1 MHCETK
7 SLVKFLF
14 GEKDTLK
21 VRMDLK
27 EANVRPQLWPIIG
40 KKPRSLTLPQ
50 VSYVLTKEK
59 KEAFANVVRQ
69 LKPPTHY
76 VGQLQKRIH
85 VDGSLKGLKSHD
97 YHVLMQ
103 QVLPLC
109 IRTIMIKEVR
119 ICIIRLSRIF
129 KRLCAKTINPLNM
142 SELQED
148 TTITLCMLEKK
159 IPPAY

>member
-1 MHCETK
+1 MAHNREKTKKLDIAASFVCAHKGKEGGVCECCAAT
-7 SLVKFLF
+7 
-14 GEKDTLK
+14 
-21 VRMDLK
+21 
-27 EANVRPQLWPIIG
+27 
-40 KKPRSLTLPQ
+40 
-50 VSYVLTKEK
+50 
-59 KEAFANVVRQ
+59 
-69 LKPPTHY
+69 KPPTHY